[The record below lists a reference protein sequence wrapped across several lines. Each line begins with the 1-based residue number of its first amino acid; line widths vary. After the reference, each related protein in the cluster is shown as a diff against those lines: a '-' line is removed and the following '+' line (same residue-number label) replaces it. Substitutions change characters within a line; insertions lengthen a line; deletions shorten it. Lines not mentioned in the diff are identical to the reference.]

1 MIAIID
7 YNAGNTRSVKNALER
22 LGKEAIITSDPEI
35 ITKADKVIFPGVG
48 EAGSA
53 MKYLLDLN
61 LDPVIR
67 SLTQPFLGIC
77 LGLQLMC
84 RSSEESDTTG
94 LGIFDTDVRKFPPA
108 RLVPHMGWNTITDVS
123 GPLFKGIPDSH
134 DLYFVHSYYAGL
146 CGHTIAT
153 CSYILPFSAA
163 LQRDNFF
170 AVQFHPEKSAETG
183 ERILKNFLAL

>member
-22 LGKEAIITSDPEI
+22 LGQQALVTSDADIITQ
-35 ITKADKVIFPGVG
+35 ADKVIFPGVG

-53 MKYLLDLN
+53 MKYLRELN
-61 LDPVIR
+61 LDLAIK

-84 RSSEESDTTG
+84 LYSEEGDTTG
-94 LGIFDTDVRKFPPA
+94 LGIYDTEVRKFPPT
-108 RLVPHMGWNTITDVS
+108 RLVPHIGWNTLTDLK
-123 GPLFKGIPDSH
+123 GPLFKGIPEST

-146 CGHTIAT
+146 STQTMAT
-153 CSYILPFSAA
+153 CCYISPFSAA

-170 AVQFHPEKSAETG
+170 AVQFHPEKSAATG
-183 ERILKNFLAL
+183 ERVLKNFLAL

>member
-22 LGKEAIITSDPEI
+22 LGYEAKVTSDADMI
-35 ITKADKVIFPGVG
+35 SKADKVIFPGVG

-53 MKYLLDLN
+53 MKYLRELN
-61 LDPVIR
+61 LDLAIK

-84 RSSEESDTTG
+84 LYSEEGDTTG
-94 LGIFDTDVRKFPPA
+94 LGIYDTEVRKFPPTS
-108 RLVPHMGWNTITDVS
+108 LVPHMGWNTLTDLK
-123 GPLFKGIPDSH
+123 GPLFSGLPESS

-146 CGHTIAT
+146 CSETAAT
-153 CSYILPFSAA
+153 CEYIFPFSAA
-163 LQRDNFF
+163 MQRDNFF
-170 AVQFHPEKSAETG
+170 AVQFHPEKSADTG
-183 ERILKNFLAL
+183 EHILKNFLAL

>member
-22 LGKEAIITSDPEI
+22 LGYEAKVTSDADMI
-35 ITKADKVIFPGVG
+35 SKADKVIFPGVG

-53 MKYLLDLN
+53 MKYLRELN
-61 LDPVIR
+61 LDLAIK

-84 RSSEESDTTG
+84 LYSEEGDTTG
-94 LGIFDTDVRKFPPA
+94 LGIYDTEVRKFPPTS
-108 RLVPHMGWNTITDVS
+108 LVPHMGWNTLTDLK
-123 GPLFKGIPDSH
+123 GPLFSGLPESS

-146 CGHTIAT
+146 CCETAAT
-153 CSYILPFSAA
+153 CEYIFPFSAA
-163 LQRDNFF
+163 MQRDNFF
-170 AVQFHPEKSAETG
+170 AVQFHPEKSADTG
-183 ERILKNFLAL
+183 EHILKNFLAL

>member
-22 LGKEAIITSDPEI
+22 LGYEAMVTSDADMI
-35 ITKADKVIFPGVG
+35 SKADKVIFPGVG

-53 MKYLLDLN
+53 MKYLRELN
-61 LDPVIR
+61 LDLAIK

-84 RSSEESDTTG
+84 LYSEEGDTTG
-94 LGIFDTDVRKFPPA
+94 LGIYDTEVRKFPPTS
-108 RLVPHMGWNTITDVS
+108 LVPHMGWNTLTDLK
-123 GPLFKGIPDSH
+123 GPLFSGLPESS

-146 CGHTIAT
+146 CSETAAT
-153 CSYILPFSAA
+153 CEYIFPFSAA
-163 LQRDNFF
+163 MQRDNFF
-170 AVQFHPEKSAETG
+170 AVQFHPEKSADTG
-183 ERILKNFLAL
+183 EHILKNFLAL